1 MTDIMKTLR
10 TIFLSILMCMWLPVS
25 ATCPIVRNYS
35 KSDYGAGTQNWAVAQ
50 NGGGVIYFANNF
62 GVVEFDGKQ
71 WRTYPVKNRTVV
83 RSLFY
88 DRSTERLYA
97 GATDEFGYFSLD
109 EAGWL
114 AYTSLSYG
122 NDTKGPLEEI
132 WKIYSLDGV
141 LHLQNKSEIILYHY
155 GLITHYSD
163 EMKI

>member
-88 DRSTERLYA
+88 DQSTERLYA

-109 EAGWL
+109 EAG
-114 AYTSLSYG
+114 
-122 NDTKGPLEEI
+122 
-132 WKIYSLDGV
+132 
-141 LHLQNKSEIILYHY
+141 
-155 GLITHYSD
+155 
-163 EMKI
+163 